1 MAEMSARTDQA
12 RTLLEVATD
21 EARQVRREGFRALLG
36 GKSVTV
42 EELSSRSGLGIDEI
56 RLALSELESKGL
68 ARVDVAGRLVGAA
81 GLSVVPSPHRLE
93 LDGRV
98 FHTWCALDAVGIP
111 AALEADARATTTCP
125 QCGRTM
131 EVDIRG
137 GCPVN
142 FPEAVIWLPS
152 KSCSSVADELCPDMN
167 LFCDERHL
175 REWSSQSGDPAGQ
188 SLSLREAADLGR
200 EWWT

>member
-42 EELSSRSGLGIDEI
+42 QELSSSSGLGIDEI

-93 LDGRV
+93 LDRRV

-125 QCGRTM
+125 LCGRTM
-131 EVDIRG
+131 ELDIRAG
-137 GCPVN
+137 RPVN
-142 FPEAVIWLPS
+142 LPEAVIRLPS
-152 KSCSSVADELCPDMN
+152 KSCSVVADELRPDLN
-167 LFCDERHL
+167 LFRADRNLGERSCL
-175 REWSSQSGDPAGQ
+175 SGDP
-188 SLSLREAADLGR
+188 
-200 EWWT
+200 